1 MSSLELLKDYESQIQ
16 KLVIINKEIIGQLN
30 EERHKNKKLTK
41 ELNFFYNESKRHKYN
56 WESMF
61 YTPPNNNNYFANER
75 GYMYELDNVTTKVKE
90 RSNSF

>member
-1 MSSLELLKDYESQIQ
+1 
-16 KLVIINKEIIGQLN
+16 
-30 EERHKNKKLTK
+30 
-41 ELNFFYNESKRHKYN
+41 
-56 WESMF
+56 MF